1 MRKHLTWILPLA
13 AVPVLWLLL
22 HGMGTDKFTLPSPL
36 EGAAAPDFRL
46 ETMDG
51 DTVDLADLR
60 GKAVVLNFWASWCI
74 PCRQEHDVLKLADRT
89 YDPED
94 AVVLGVVYQDTEQN
108 ARRFL
113 AQLGGDWT
121 HLLDPTQR
129 TAIDFGVYGVPETF
143 FIGPDGQVAHKKV
156 GPVTWDLVRPTVD
169 SLVAAARGDGA
180 DGATAGGAR

>member
-13 AVPVLWLLL
+13 ALPVLWLLFQ
-22 HGMGTDKFTLPSPL
+22 GMGVDKYELPSPL
-36 EGAAAPDFRL
+36 EGNVAPEFTL

-51 DTVDLADLR
+51 DTLALADLA

-74 PCRQEHDVLKLADRT
+74 PCRQEHDVLKMTEASYVED
-89 YDPED
+89 D

-113 AQLGGDWT
+113 AALGGDWT

-129 TAIDFGVYGVPETF
+129 TAIDYGVYGVPETF
-143 FIGPDGQVAHKKV
+143 FISPDGQIARKKV
-156 GPVTWDLVRPTVD
+156 GPVTWDVVKPTLD
-169 SLVAAARGDGA
+169 SLIAARGPTEA
-180 DGATAGGAR
+180 SLGGVE